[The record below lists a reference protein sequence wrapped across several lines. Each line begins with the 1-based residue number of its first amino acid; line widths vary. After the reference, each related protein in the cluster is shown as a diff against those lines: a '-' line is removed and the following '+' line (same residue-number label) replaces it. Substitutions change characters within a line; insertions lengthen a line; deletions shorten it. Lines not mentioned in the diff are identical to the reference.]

1 MILKDYGLK
10 ILKKMKTKKEMERM
24 TIELLS
30 TKEAPGAVGPYSQG
44 AKSGNMIFTSGQ
56 LPIDPE
62 TGKLLTGDIQAQ
74 ARRSL
79 DNIKAVLK
87 AGGATLEDVVK
98 VNVYVTDID
107 KFSLINE
114 VYSEYFHTHKPARA
128 LVEVSRLPLGGEIE
142 IEATAII

>member
-1 MILKDYGLK
+1 
-10 ILKKMKTKKEMERM
+10 M

-44 AKSGNMIFTSGQ
+44 TKSGNMIFTSGQ

-62 TGKLLTGDIQAQ
+62 TGNLLTGDIQAQ
-74 ARRSL
+74 AKRSL
-79 DNIKAVLK
+79 ENVKAVLK
-87 AGGATLEDVVK
+87 AAGATLEDVVK
-98 VNVYVTDID
+98 VNVYVTDIE

-114 VYSEYFHTHKPARA
+114 VYSEYFSTHKPARA

-142 IEATAII
+142 IEAIAMK